1 MRPETRQPSRM
12 TDLQRHL
19 AVKRVTCVAAN
30 MFSDWLKFL
39 WRWKIRHCP
48 ERQKLHFLKTTHTI
62 WLCSVLQQTKSDW
75 RGFSVGGMN
84 RVLQET
90 DSVIIILIIKKNLPF
105 WRLGVVECSDSPGCL
120 VSSGGSVFQIKKTV
134 FHTRKKKNPDNRGAS
149 LQPDYY
155 RGPIWLI
162 TLSINPEG
170 NTARTRVAVESWVW
184 PSWMIPSC
192 SSYLSVWLHWFKGSI
207 KREKGGVV
215 GKHRKSSQVS
225 KVSQ

>member
-1 MRPETRQPSRM
+1 MSKRWYGVMRPETRQPSRM

-90 DSVIIILIIKKNLPF
+90 DSVIIILIKKTLPF
-105 WRLGVVECSDSPGCL
+105 WRLCCWMQWLAGLFG
-120 VSSGGSVFQIKKTV
+120 FQWWVGFPNKENC
-134 FHTRKKKNPDNRGAS
+134 FPHEKKKKPWQPWRLSSARL
-149 LQPDYY
+149 LQ
-155 RGPIWLI
+155 GSHLV
-162 TLSINPEG
+162 N
-170 NTARTRVAVESWVW
+170 
-184 PSWMIPSC
+184 
-192 SSYLSVWLHWFKGSI
+192 YLVNKPW
-207 KREKGGVV
+207 R
-215 GKHRKSSQVS
+215 
-225 KVSQ
+225 